1 MTVEELKLLLTNFRD
16 RYEMSYTSIKNR
28 TVAEVMRVIEMLGLE
43 YQTIL
48 EEYNVSVLKGRASSE
63 VAAMPKYQQVMMY
76 IVYHGMRHRY
86 INATAEQSILISM
99 EMCPPCILY
108 LEMRVGEKLIVQF
121 LNMTKVMGM
130 SKADGLVIISRVQKL
145 IKTTLGS

>member
-1 MTVEELKLLLTNFRD
+1 MSNFRD
-16 RYEMSYTSIKNR
+16 RYEMTISSITNR
-28 TVAEVMRVIEMLGLE
+28 SRPEVMRVFEMLGLE
-43 YQTIL
+43 YETIL
-48 EEYNVSVLKGRASSE
+48 EEYNNSELKGRASSE
-63 VAAMPKYQQVMMY
+63 VAAMPEYQKVMMY
-76 IVYHGMRHRY
+76 THYQGMRHRY

-99 EMCPPCILY
+99 EMCPPCILH
-108 LEMRVGEKLIVQF
+108 LEMRVGKKLIVQF